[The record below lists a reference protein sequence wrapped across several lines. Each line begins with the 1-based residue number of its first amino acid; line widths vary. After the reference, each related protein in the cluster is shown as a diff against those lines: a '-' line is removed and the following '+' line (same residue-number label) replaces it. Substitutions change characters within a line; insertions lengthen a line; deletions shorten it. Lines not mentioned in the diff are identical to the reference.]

1 MKTILAS
8 IVVFLSLSL
17 TQLIAQ
23 EELYF
28 VSVPTSFIRSGPK
41 SVFSVIKELNKGDQ
55 VQLMD
60 DSYGEWWAVQFGNT
74 NGFMKNSD
82 LIAIAAPVQ
91 KIVEKVVYREVEVE
105 KAAPAEV
112 AETDEYEDWDE
123 TEYETGET
131 PQCLNIV
138 PEFDYQMDNHLKI
151 KNEGSETEAVV
162 KLIKIDT
169 PNGEEITYRIA
180 FIKAGDNHD
189 MKNIPKGKYY
199 LKIAYGQLWKE
210 TNLNGRCT
218 GKFTKNPQYEKGGDI
233 VDFSPI
239 RTSEGVELPSYELSL
254 DVDHNGGN
262 GLATDDISEDQ
273 FND

>member
-17 TQLIAQ
+17 TQLVAQ

-41 SVFSVIKELNKGDQ
+41 AVFSVIQELNKGDQ

-60 DSYGEWWAVQFGNT
+60 DSYGDWWAVQFGNT

-91 KIVEKVVYREVEVE
+91 KVVERIVYQEVEVE
-105 KAAPAEV
+105 KAASEPV
-112 AETDEYEDWDE
+112 SDEYEDWDE

-138 PEFDYQMDNHLKI
+138 PEFDYKMDNHLKI

-169 PNGEEITYRIA
+169 PNGDEVTYRIA

-210 TNLNGRCT
+210 TSLSGRCT

-254 DVDHNGGN
+254 DVDNNGGN

>member
-17 TQLIAQ
+17 TQLVAQ

-41 SVFSVIKELNKGDQ
+41 AIFSVIQELNKGDQ
-55 VQLMD
+55 VQLID
-60 DSYGEWWAVQFGNT
+60 DSYGDWWAVQYGNT

-91 KIVEKVVYREVEVE
+91 KVVEVEKVVYKDREVPVSS
-105 KAAPAEV
+105 K
-112 AETDEYEDWDE
+112 YEDWDE

-138 PEFDYQMDNHLKI
+138 PEFDYEIDNHLTI

-162 KLIKIDT
+162 KLIRIDT
-169 PNGEEITYRIA
+169 PSGNGEEVTYRIA

-199 LKIAYGQLWKE
+199 LKIAYGQDWKE
-210 TNLNGRCT
+210 TNIDGKCT
-218 GKFTKNPQYEKGGDI
+218 GKFTKNPQYEKGDDI
-233 VDFSPI
+233 VDFSPV
-239 RTSEGVELPSYELSL
+239 RTSDGVELPSYELSL
-254 DVDHNGGN
+254 DVEHNGGN
-262 GLATDDISEDQ
+262 GLSTDDISEDE

>member
-17 TQLIAQ
+17 TQLVAQ

-41 SVFSVIKELNKGDQ
+41 AIFSVIQELNKGDQ
-55 VQLMD
+55 VQLID
-60 DSYGEWWAVQFGNT
+60 DSYGDWWAVQFGNT

-91 KIVEKVVYREVEVE
+91 KVVEVEKVVYKDRQ
-105 KAAPAEV
+105 V
-112 AETDEYEDWDE
+112 ASDEYEDWDE

-138 PEFDYQMDNHLKI
+138 PEFDYKMDNHLII

-169 PNGEEITYRIA
+169 PNSEEVTYRIA

-199 LKIAYGQLWKE
+199 LKIAYGQEWKE
-210 TNLNGRCT
+210 TNLQGRCT

-233 VDFSPI
+233 VDFTPI
-239 RTSEGVELPSYELSL
+239 RSSEGIELPSYELSL
-254 DVDHNGGN
+254 DVEHNGGN
-262 GLATDDISEDQ
+262 GLSTDDISEDQ

>member
-17 TQLIAQ
+17 TQLVAQ

-41 SVFSVIKELNKGDQ
+41 PIFSVIQELNKGDQ
-55 VQLMD
+55 VQLID
-60 DSYGEWWAVQFGNT
+60 DSYGEWWAVQYGNT
-74 NGFMKNSD
+74 NGFMNNSD
-82 LIAIAAPVQ
+82 LIAIAAPVRQ
-91 KIVEKVVYREVEVE
+91 PEVVERVVYRDREVYVDNNS
-105 KAAPAEV
+105 AAN
-112 AETDEYEDWDE
+112 DEYEDWDE

-138 PEFDYQMDNHLKI
+138 PEFDYKMDNHLII
-151 KNEGSETEAVV
+151 KNEGSESEAVV

-169 PNGEEITYRIA
+169 PNGEEVTYRIA

-199 LKIAYGQLWKE
+199 LKIAYGQEWKE
-210 TNLNGRCT
+210 TNLNNRCT
-218 GKFTKNPQYEKGGDI
+218 GKFTKKPQYEKGDDI
-233 VDFSPI
+233 VDFSPV
-239 RTSEGVELPSYELSL
+239 RTSEGIELPSYELSL

-262 GLATDDISEDQ
+262 GLATDDISEDE

>member
-1 MKTILAS
+1 MKTILTS
-8 IVVFLSLSL
+8 IIVFLSLSL
-17 TQLIAQ
+17 TQVLAQ

-41 SVFSVIKELNKGDQ
+41 PIFSVIQELNKGDQ
-55 VQLMD
+55 VQLID

-74 NGFMKNSD
+74 NGFMSSND
-82 LIAIAAPVQ
+82 LIAIAAPVVTP
-91 KIVEKVVYREVEVE
+91 KVVEKVVYRDREVYV
-105 KAAPAEV
+105 
-112 AETDEYEDWDE
+112 DSSDQYEDWDE

-138 PEFDYQMDNHLKI
+138 PEFDYKMDNHLII
-151 KNEGSETEAVV
+151 KNEGSDSEAVV

-169 PNGEEITYRIA
+169 PNGEEVTYRIA

-199 LKIAYGQLWKE
+199 LKIAYGQAWKE
-210 TNLNGRCT
+210 TSINSRCT
-218 GKFTKNPQYEKGGDI
+218 GKFTKNAQYEKGDDI
-233 VDFSPI
+233 VDFTPI
-239 RTSEGVELPSYELSL
+239 RTSEGLELPSYELSL
-254 DVDHNGGN
+254 DVNHNGGN
-262 GLATDDISEDQ
+262 GLATDDISEDE